1 MTGMTSRKG
10 EGEPHGDQSPITRSD
25 LIRASLNVGSLGLS
39 FSWTYYKQMGIG
51 FGLMI
56 VGLLKKIY
64 RGRPD
69 DFAAALRRH
78 VSFFNITMPVG
89 PFVGGI
95 VVAMEEQIA
104 RGELEPQ
111 AVQDVKTALMG
122 PLSGIG
128 DSIFLSTIRVVAA
141 GIGIS
146 LCQQGSWFGPLAFLL
161 IYNVPAWGLRVWGI
175 QKGYEVGVGF
185 LERAQRSG
193 AMTKI
198 VGALGI
204 VGVMV
209 LGAMCDSTVAV
220 NLAVTIGAGDAPTT
234 LQQILDGIM
243 PGMLGMAAFWIY
255 YKALGRKMSP
265 IVLILVTMVIGV
277 IGSYLGILA

>member
-1 MTGMTSRKG
+1 MTSRQSSATAN
-10 EGEPHGDQSPITRSD
+10 EDQRLITKSD
-25 LIRASLNVGSLGLS
+25 LVKTSLNVGALGLS

-56 VGLLKKIY
+56 SGLLKKIY
-64 RGRPD
+64 RDRPD

-78 VSFFNITMPVG
+78 IAFFNITMPVG

-95 VVAMEEQIA
+95 AVAMEEQIA

-128 DSIFLSTIRVVAA
+128 DSIFLSTIRVIAA

-146 LCQQGSWFGPLAFLL
+146 LCQQGNWFGPLAFLL
-161 IYNVPAWGLRVWGI
+161 IYNIPAWALRVWGM
-175 QKGYEVGVGF
+175 QKGYELGVGF
-185 LERAQRSG
+185 LEQAQKSG
-193 AMTKI
+193 VMTKVI
-198 VGALGI
+198 GALGI

-220 NLAVTIGAGDAPTT
+220 NIPIAIGVGEETST
-234 LQQILDGIM
+234 FQQILDGIM
-243 PGMLGMAAFWIY
+243 PGALGMLAFWIY
-255 YKALGRKMSP
+255 YKALDKKASP
-265 IVLILVTMVIGV
+265 MLLIIITMVIGV
-277 IGSYLGILA
+277 VGVYFGVLS